1 MNMTKKSRFMT
12 KAISEVLDMEL
23 QAVLWQIYDEIIE
36 QRKGH
41 MDYLQVFEI
50 EVCEKTLT
58 ITNRQEAPPFQ
69 TKFIINNKIKGD
81 KNTTVWIID
90 AARYQTMLFP
100 EDY

>member
-1 MNMTKKSRFMT
+1 MTNKSRYMT
-12 KAISEVLDMEL
+12 KAISGILDIEL
-23 QAVLWQIYDEIIE
+23 QATLWQIYDEINE
-36 QRKGH
+36 QRKEH

-58 ITNRQEAPPFQ
+58 IINRQEEPPFQ
-69 TKFIINNKIKGD
+69 TKFITNNKIKGV

-90 AARYQTMLFP
+90 DARYQTMLFP